1 MSKTLSEDLR
11 SRVVAAIDGGLSRRR
26 AAERFGIGYATAIR
40 WMRDWR
46 ATGSVSAKPRGGPR
60 GSHRIEA
67 HYAVVMAAIDAQ
79 IDITLVEIVALLRE
93 QHGVSFAPSS
103 IRRLL
108 DRHGVTIK
116 KNSARQRAGQA
127 RCCRAATRLVQ
138 SVA

>member
-1 MSKTLSEDLR
+1 MAKTLSEDLR
-11 SRVVAAIDGGLSRRR
+11 SRVVAAINGGLSRRG

-46 ATGSVSAKPRGGPR
+46 ATGSVSAKPRGSPR

-79 IDITLVEIVALLRE
+79 VDITLVEIVALLRE

-103 IRRLL
+103 VWRLL
-108 DRHGVTIK
+108 NRHGVTIK
-116 KNSARQRAGQA
+116 KSSTRQRAGQA
-127 RCCRAATRLVQ
+127 RRCRTATLSTPVEN
-138 SVA
+138 